1 MAKIAMI
8 DDRDGKVVNTGIAGK
23 LPDAEGF
30 TLLHETSWADPAG
43 EVFTGQVWAN
53 KPELPAVFEWPQESS
68 ETEPQ
73 TLAEATAARDKAM
86 ADLAAANAAVDKL
99 LSQ

>member
-1 MAKIAMI
+1 MAKIVMI

-30 TLLHETSWADPAG
+30 TLLHETSWAEPAA
-43 EVFTGQVWAN
+43 EVYTGQVWAN
-53 KPELPAVFEWPQESS
+53 KPELPAVFEWPDTSVEVA
-68 ETEPQ
+68 PQ
-73 TLAEATAARDKAM
+73 TIAEATAARDKAM
-86 ADLAAANAAVDKL
+86 ADLAAANEAVDRL